1 MLLLSHPLQHKRMCD
16 AHFLILILQKV
27 NFRFISNIIFV
38 TPSFFFM
45 KEKNSIVWARLDYG
59 SVKPIHTLMGLAIGS
74 YHGPTALSVMYKFDF
89 RKPLIISARE
99 FQREFWF
106 WMEFSSAQKLC
117 LHVSFF
123 FFFFSFYCVLFLKL
137 YLTFFPMILSLVRL
151 CKSELTLH
159 GSFAICSVM
168 CVTWICDYS

>member
-27 NFRFISNIIFV
+27 NFRFISKIIFV

-74 YHGPTALSVMYKFDF
+74 YHGPTDLSVMYKLDF

-99 FQREFWF
+99 FQRVFDSEW
-106 WMEFSSAQKLC
+106 
-117 LHVSFF
+117 SF
-123 FFFFSFYCVLFLKL
+123 L
-137 YLTFFPMILSLVRL
+137 RL
-151 CKSELTLH
+151 RNC
-159 GSFAICSVM
+159 AYM
-168 CVTWICDYS
+168 